1 MRRVNHR
8 ENRRVNQHAAW
19 IGMLTAL
26 LALGACAH
34 GTNASE
40 RQAIAFPD
48 DFSLIQVVAVEQ
60 GETRMDFFAS
70 LSRQGDD
77 LTLAMLDPVLQRPI
91 YEAHTSGGEFTE
103 TRPLPEEARGLGAM
117 LFDALRQLFT
127 ATELDRADD
136 VLRFEGDRFLFELTP
151 WDPNAAC
158 PFPSEIRMRARR
170 GGPQMRVVART
181 EDVAC
186 ERASE

>member
-1 MRRVNHR
+1 MKHRVNHR
-8 ENRRVNQHAAW
+8 RAQL
-19 IGMLTAL
+19 GLLTA
-26 LALGACAH
+26 ALTFGACAH
-34 GTNASE
+34 SPSASE

-70 LSRQGDD
+70 LSRRGDD
-77 LTLAMLDPVLQRPI
+77 LALAMLDPVLQRPI
-91 YEAHTSGGEFTE
+91 YEAHTQGGDFIE
-103 TRPLPEEARGLGAM
+103 TRPLPDGARGLGAM

-127 ATELDRADD
+127 ATELKRVGD
-136 VLRFEGDRFLFELTP
+136 VLRFEGDRFFFEIAP
-151 WDPNAAC
+151 WDPGAAC
-158 PFPSEIRMRARR
+158 PFPGEIRMTARR

-186 ERASE
+186 ERVSE